1 MVRGLLTPQ
10 VFTQGS
16 CFISF
21 LLLSSHS
28 LASGLHPFLDCYLA
42 PRHHLPLHL
51 GLLSCPNQQLRPF
64 FNLQI
69 FLLLAPS
76 STSRSDHVRRQ
87 NGEKEGREKG
97 MRERDRKRAAKD
109 CYSCSFSHSCH
120 MSQARRAL
128 METAKQKVE
137 VRPRGLSRPQ
147 DSVGPQFPRHLL

>member
-1 MVRGLLTPQ
+1 MARGLLTPQ

-21 LLLSSHS
+21 HLLSSHF

-42 PRHHLPLHL
+42 PRHLPLHL

-87 NGEKEGREKG
+87 NGEKKGREK
-97 MRERDRKRAAKD
+97 A
-109 CYSCSFSHSCH
+109 
-120 MSQARRAL
+120 Q
-128 METAKQKVE
+128 V
-137 VRPRGLSRPQ
+137 
-147 DSVGPQFPRHLL
+147 